1 MSARTN
7 RTIALRAFEAIN
19 EALASGDLSLIDDF
33 ITPDFIQHDSQS
45 PTPATRDDLKRYVRE
60 LRAAFPDL
68 RITIAD
74 IVAEGDRV
82 AGRISA
88 RGTHLGE
95 WAGMAPTGE
104 PVSWTGLQMIR
115 IAGGMVTE
123 FWGQPL
129 ASDIEIPAL
138 GTSPPGPLSREERW

>member
-19 EALASGDLSLIDDF
+19 EALACGDLSLIDDF
-33 ITPDFIQHDSQS
+33 LTPDFIHHDPQS
-45 PTPATRDDLKRYVRE
+45 PIPSTRDDLKRHVRE
-60 LRAAFPDL
+60 LRTAFPDL
-68 RITIAD
+68 HVTMTD

-82 AGRISA
+82 AGRINA

-95 WAGMAPTGE
+95 WAGIAPTGE
-104 PVSWTGLQMIR
+104 SVSWTGLQMIR

-129 ASDIEIPAL
+129 ASDIEIPVR
-138 GTSPPGPLSREERW
+138 T